1 LTKLLGG
8 DYQMKKLLALLL
20 VFAMVCGAFIP
31 AFAATDAELAAEAQ
45 LQELGILNDD
55 RADDSL
61 TRAEMVVL
69 LSRMLGEEAAAK
81 DFPVAPSFADATD
94 HWAANYIAWAESMA
108 YVNGIGDGM
117 FAPDAVVTLQQ
128 YQAVLLRALG
138 YEVAYADVPAKA
150 LELGLVVTAADPMNL
165 KRGETS
171 ILTVAALETAM
182 ADGSQTLAAKLGMV
196 AELAIVS
203 AEQTDTDAFTVTFNQ
218 AVTEGTFSVMRGKV
232 VTAVDEVEF
241 DGATAT
247 LTMVREIRDGFDYT
261 IAIGDLEAVVAGEE
275 SVVSSISF
283 PYDYAN
289 MVSFETP
296 EEIVVYYEVAD
307 QFGNDVTEDVDVTF
321 YSVGLSGDVQHDGD
335 VHISTSNAWLIGT
348 PVVVNGVYNDGEG
361 VVVTAVKTFEIASPI
376 KLAELV
382 IGAPVNLGE
391 EADGIMKGQDWT
403 TDDEEDFY
411 WALPLTALNI
421 YGDQVP
427 AEYFDMDYFTTS
439 GVDIDDVE
447 EVDDA
452 LYLPLTDW
460 NDDENENTTAFVTVI
475 DLNSGLNDSETFIIP
490 KAGVSEFKAIGPVD
504 EVIGTE
510 TVEIEFE
517 AYDYYGNEI
526 TDEDDLADV
535 KVGSDYIA
543 DGFPGDQW
551 EFVTDT
557 FTDEVTLEY
566 TAESNDSAYATPV
579 FYTFTVENTASVSQ
593 LNFSV
598 SEDRRPIDIQ
608 GFDGDEELLYASG
621 ASVAV
626 SVENLV
632 FIDQYGDEMDIDDIN
647 GLDYYAT
654 IDLGTATDSNVE
666 FEANEADDFDYTAY
680 LFEGDETDTDEA
692 TGEFEFTVEV
702 IDVDDIDEF
711 VVDEIATMFA
721 GYAEG
726 SDDVAT
732 KYTVELELTGM
743 YNGDEVVL
751 PMDTDLMLEA
761 YPEDYL
767 ATEGAVLVA
776 HDIMTDD
783 EDDDETAVVL
793 VKYDINDG
801 EANGVFERA
810 VDLSGVA
817 PAAETLE
824 IDINE
829 DADYDVEIS
838 GNAVKTDINNLS
850 DTLKIVAD
858 DDDEEMGTEPT
869 LLFFEATDQYGVVTD
884 EIYSYFYVVED
895 GDNDSDFGTYTVDQ
909 AGYLLITDEPQD
921 GDVFSITAVT
931 ESGLTQTIEVE
942 VAGTFVAE

>member
-884 EIYSYFYVVED
+884 EIYSYVYVVED